1 MKSKLYR
8 EHWIVYENGEIFSL
22 KTNKM
27 LKQGLSSNG
36 YLNVSLDKQ
45 RTVHRVVAEAFLGP
59 SELQVDH
66 VDRNKLN
73 NNLSNLEYVTPK
85 ENSKRANNKKVIWD
99 NKEFSSLKE
108 LAKFVGLA
116 PNTVSYSIKI
126 KRKIKGKIAI
136 LCTHKRKKNKLSTS
150 WIR

>member
-8 EHWIVYENGEIFSL
+8 GHWLVYENGEIFSL

-27 LKQGLSSNG
+27 LKPGLSSNG

-108 LAKFVGLA
+108 FAKFVGLA

-136 LCTHKRKKNKLSTS
+136 ICTQKKRENK
-150 WIR
+150 

>member
-8 EHWIVYENGEIFSL
+8 EHWLVYENGEIFSL

-59 SELQVDH
+59 SEL
-66 VDRNKLN
+66 
-73 NNLSNLEYVTPK
+73 
-85 ENSKRANNKKVIWD
+85 
-99 NKEFSSLKE
+99 
-108 LAKFVGLA
+108 
-116 PNTVSYSIKI
+116 
-126 KRKIKGKIAI
+126 
-136 LCTHKRKKNKLSTS
+136 
-150 WIR
+150 

>member
-8 EHWIVYENGEIFSL
+8 EHWLVYENGEIFSL

-116 PNTVSYSIKI
+116 PNTVSHSIKI

-136 LCTHKRKKNKLSTS
+136 ICTQQKRESKLSTS
-150 WIR
+150 WIK

>member
-8 EHWIVYENGEIFSL
+8 EHWLVYENGEIFSL

-136 LCTHKRKKNKLSTS
+136 LCTQQKRESKLLTS
-150 WIR
+150 LIK

>member
-8 EHWIVYENGEIFSL
+8 EHWLVYENGEIFSL

-45 RTVHRVVAEAFLGP
+45 RTVHRVVAEDFLGP

-136 LCTHKRKKNKLSTS
+136 LCTQQKRESKLLTS
-150 WIR
+150 LIK

>member
-8 EHWIVYENGEIFSL
+8 EHWLVYENGEIFSL

-27 LKQGLSSNG
+27 LKPGLSSNG

-108 LAKFVGLA
+108 FAKFVELA
-116 PNTVSYSIKI
+116 PNTVSHNIKI

-136 LCTHKRKKNKLSTS
+136 ICTQQKRESKLSTS
-150 WIR
+150 WIK